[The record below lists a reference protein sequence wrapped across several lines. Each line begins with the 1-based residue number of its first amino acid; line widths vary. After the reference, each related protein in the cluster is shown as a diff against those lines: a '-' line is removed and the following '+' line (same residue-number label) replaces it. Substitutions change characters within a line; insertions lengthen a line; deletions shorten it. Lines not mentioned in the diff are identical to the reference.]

1 MPFGGMNAMEKEFIH
16 PYMPNSVP
24 KIKAEM
30 LKEVG
35 VEKIGDIYKSY
46 IPDELLYKE
55 RLDLPEPIRSEYEL
69 KKHVMG
75 ILNKNATTEEYTSF
89 LGAGCYKHQVP
100 AICDELN
107 SRGEFLTAYCGDT
120 YSDHGKMQAIFEYAS
135 MMGELLDADAVSYTT
150 YDAGQAVVS
159 SLRTALRVQEAR
171 KTPKSVLLVPS
182 TMNPE
187 ILAQAEQYC
196 RSVAEIKKVAHDP
209 KTGLMDLTDLQNKL
223 SEGNVGAVFY
233 ENPSYL
239 GFFET
244 QGQEIADLAH
254 EHGALCIAQPEVAAL
269 GVMESPMNMGADLVC
284 GDIQPLGMH
293 IQFGGGQAGFMAC
306 RQDVE
311 LLQQFPTYMYGITET
326 EKEGTYGWGRAMNYR
341 SSHGSREK
349 ANEFFGTETGL
360 WGITA
365 GIYLASMG
373 PQGMYELGETILQ
386 NVNYLI
392 AQLSDIPGVKA
403 NVFGGSNFQEFVV
416 DFTETGKTVKEIN
429 EALLKEHIFGGKDL
443 SGDFEEL
450 GQSALYC
457 VSELTTA
464 EEMEHLAEALK
475 NIVRRS

>member
-1 MPFGGMNAMEKEFIH
+1 
-16 PYMPNSVP
+16 
-24 KIKAEM
+24 
-30 LKEVG
+30 
-35 VEKIGDIYKSY
+35 
-46 IPDELLYKE
+46 
-55 RLDLPEPIRSEYEL
+55 
-69 KKHVMG
+69 
-75 ILNKNATTEEYTSF
+75 
-89 LGAGCYKHQVP
+89 
-100 AICDELN
+100 
-107 SRGEFLTAYCGDT
+107 
-120 YSDHGKMQAIFEYAS
+120 
-135 MMGELLDADAVSYTT
+135 
-150 YDAGQAVVS
+150 
-159 SLRTALRVQEAR
+159 
-171 KTPKSVLLVPS
+171 
-182 TMNPE
+182 
-187 ILAQAEQYC
+187 
-196 RSVAEIKKVAHDP
+196 
-209 KTGLMDLTDLQNKL
+209 
-223 SEGNVGAVFY
+223 
-233 ENPSYL
+233 
-239 GFFET
+239 
-244 QGQEIADLAH
+244 
-254 EHGALCIAQPEVAAL
+254 
-269 GVMESPMNMGADLVC
+269 
-284 GDIQPLGMH
+284 
-293 IQFGGGQAGFMAC
+293 
-306 RQDVE
+306 
-311 LLQQFPTYMYGITET
+311 
-326 EKEGTYGWGRAMNYR
+326 MNYR